1 MKTQRQM
8 NQPWIDLKLVRHSRG
23 YPQISNFAL
32 PPASGSV
39 CIADILKNGNLS
51 STAVDGKAAAG
62 TKCATFVETCQI
74 GRLAIDR

>member
-32 PPASGSV
+32 PPARGSV
-39 CIADILKNGNLS
+39 CIADILKNRNLS

-62 TKCATFVETCQI
+62 TKRATFVETCQI